1 MGILRKQRIRMSDN
15 SVKSVVKALNILD
28 NLAFE
33 DIERNGIG
41 LVDLAKKMDMLPN
54 TLHNILKS
62 LVICGYA
69 DQNEQ
74 GKYIVGRK
82 FKQMETLSKLSYKG
96 TVEKVFMPVM
106 KGIKESTDETV
117 ILAVLLN
124 GKRVQIAEI
133 ASDNPVRSKD
143 SGNNLFSLISGICLA
158 YLADEKQLLDIFKV
172 NGYPEGAKDLS
183 EAKSFVEKFKLSD
196 CDVFQKTRY
205 NKEIETFA
213 IPFIYEDAIFSL
225 GIHLPGYRCDE
236 KKKRAILQALLEAK
250 KSLS

>member
-1 MGILRKQRIRMSDN
+1 MSDN

-28 NLAFE
+28 KLAFD

-41 LVDLAKKMDMLPN
+41 LVELAKKMDMLPN
-54 TLHNILKS
+54 TLHNIIKS

-74 GKYIVGRK
+74 GKYIVGRR
-82 FKQMETLSKLSYKG
+82 FKEMETLGKLSYRG
-96 TVEKVFMPVM
+96 IVEKVFMPVM
-106 KGIKESTDETV
+106 KTIKEKTEETV

-158 YLADEKQLLDIFKV
+158 YMADEKQLLDILNV

-183 EAKSFVEKFKLSD
+183 EVKSFVEKFKLSD
-196 CDVFQKTRY
+196 CEVFQKTRY
-205 NKEIETFA
+205 NNEIETFA
-213 IPFIYEDAIFSL
+213 IPFIYEEAIFSL

-236 KKKRAILQALLEAK
+236 KKRKAIIQSFLEAI
-250 KSLS
+250 KSLV